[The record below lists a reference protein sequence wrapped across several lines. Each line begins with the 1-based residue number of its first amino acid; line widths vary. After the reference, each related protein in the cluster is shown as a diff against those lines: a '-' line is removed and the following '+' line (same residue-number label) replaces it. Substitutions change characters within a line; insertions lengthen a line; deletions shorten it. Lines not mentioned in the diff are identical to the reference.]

1 MDLRTYDAFVK
12 SFFIVNNKDLSWHDY
27 FIDASGNDDRN
38 VLKAYNT
45 KVLSSNGGSLLL
57 GNPNE
62 EVLAVAVGD
71 KAMVM
76 LSRDSVSQQFQSL
89 FG

>member
-1 MDLRTYDAFVK
+1 MTTL
-12 SFFIVNNKDLSWHDY
+12 LMHL
-27 FIDASGNDDRN
+27 GCDRN

-62 EVLAVAVGD
+62 EVLAFAVGD

-76 LSRDSVSQQFQSL
+76 LSRDSVSQQFQVYL
-89 FG
+89 VK